1 MYPRQKVGSLHG
13 SLDLL
18 VLKALALQPLHGVG
32 IFRRIQQITKQAIEI
47 SYGSLFPALHRL
59 EASGFLTSDWQNSE
73 TNRRAKYY
81 ELTAAGRKQLRT
93 EELEWHRLVKA
104 IAAVLQSD

>member
-1 MYPRQKVGSLHG
+1 MSPKQKVGSLHG

-32 IFRRIQQITKQAIEI
+32 IFRRIQQITKDAIEI

-59 EASGFLTSDWQNSE
+59 ERSGFLKSEWQSSD

-81 ELTAAGRKQLRT
+81 ELTSAGRKQLRT

-104 IAAVLQSD
+104 ISAVLQSD